1 MSDRPYDDSNRGAL
15 FRNERK
21 ETDKHPDYKGSI
33 NVSDHDYWISACL
46 KESHDGEKYLSLCV
60 QLKDG
65 RPAPVAAGRKDEDFG
80 SANGAP
86 RRRSMK
92 DTMDDEIPF

>member
-1 MSDRPYDDSNRGAL
+1 MTARPYDDKNRGAL

-21 ETDKHPDYKGSI
+21 DTDKHPDYKGSI
-33 NVSDHDYWISACL
+33 NVAGHDYWLAAWL
-46 KESHDGEKYLSLCV
+46 KESRDGKKYFSLSV

-65 RPAPVAAGRKDEDFG
+65 KPAPVAAGRRDEDFG
-80 SANGAP
+80 SPARVP

-92 DTMDDEIPF
+92 DQIDEEIPF